1 MKDLT
6 LSKEDKAR
14 LKEIS
19 ESIDVGL
26 DVLSEFFNNEN
37 FELDDLEDR
46 FNERYQGSHTDL
58 SCWAEQFLD
67 DTDFFNMSN
76 HYDLTLSKSS
86 EQAVERHLSTIKSYF
101 DYESY
106 AQDCC
111 SSGEIYSIYGDD
123 GYTHV
128 FTNN

>member
-6 LSKEDKAR
+6 LGTEDKAR

-19 ESIDVGL
+19 ESIGVGL

-46 FNERYQGSHTDL
+46 FNEYYKGSHIDL
-58 SCWAEQFLD
+58 SYWAEQFLD

-76 HYDLTLSKSS
+76 HCDFSMS
-86 EQAVERHLSTIKSYF
+86 ESEKQAVDRHMQAIKSYF
-101 DYESY
+101 NYKAY
-106 AQDCC
+106 GRDCQL
-111 SSGEIYSIYGDD
+111 SGDIYSIDGDD
-123 GYTHV
+123 GYIHV
-128 FTNN
+128 FTTN